1 MLRTVCHLRMKGRT
15 SFSWKWRGLI
25 PESGPWLKGPSR
37 ITANHWHLDNPL
49 QPGVRIL
56 RRAHQCLPPQGGA
69 RAGIVRREAGETRMG
84 VLDSRTVKAPA
95 ASERGFDGGKRMVG
109 RKRHV
114 AVDTADVSGSVGA
127 QVSLAAMRK
136 WWPWL
141 KHLSAGGGYDSTQ
154 LMNKAA
160 FLDFV
165 AESSARSRTR
175 RISRSCRDDW
185 SSSGHLPG

>member
-1 MLRTVCHLRMKGRT
+1 
-15 SFSWKWRGLI
+15 
-25 PESGPWLKGPSR
+25 
-37 ITANHWHLDNPL
+37 
-49 QPGVRIL
+49 
-56 RRAHQCLPPQGGA
+56 
-69 RAGIVRREAGETRMG
+69 MG